1 MPIRQRLISLI
12 VRARLWLG
20 KKRFGFLGPTVIR
33 VSKNRI
39 IKGPCEVGELEGLE
53 YVAQHTSIPVPKV
66 YQTYRIDEKLYIEME
81 YVHGDTLQAVWNG
94 NAFSADEKQA
104 LVNQVSNYI
113 EQLRGLEPPQNGI
126 VASPKL
132 GQCFDVRLGYRP
144 FGPFSSTEEFHSF
157 LRGNIPLETCSE
169 VFGEAVTRCH
179 SRQYRI
185 SFSHADICP
194 RNLIVHNR
202 KLVVVIDWQFAG
214 WYPEYWEY
222 TKAHYT
228 YANADWWARFEQA
241 VTRYDDELAAE
252 RALWRQLE
260 ESGMLYN

>member
-53 YVAQHTSIPVPKV
+53 YVAQHTSIPVPRSTKPIELMKNYTWRWNMSTV
-66 YQTYRIDEKLYIEME
+66 TLFKRYI
-81 YVHGDTLQAVWNG
+81 G
-94 NAFSADEKQA
+94 
-104 LVNQVSNYI
+104 
-113 EQLRGLEPPQNGI
+113 QLRGLEPPQNGI

-144 FGPFSSTEEFHSF
+144 FSPFSSTEEFHSF
-157 LRGNIPLETCSE
+157 LQGNIPLETCSE

-179 SRQYRI
+179 SRQYRTC
-185 SFSHADICP
+185 FSHADVCP

-214 WYPEYWEY
+214 WYPEYQEY

-228 YANADWWARFEQA
+228 YVNADWWARFEQA

-260 ESGMLYN
+260 EPGMSWNVVQLGPT